1 MLKLL
6 PNIVKMV
13 LILHRTFH
21 RQILREYANSITIGD
36 ILKNNDLFD
45 NLAIETIKSG
55 AADFLKVWSAMK
67 RAISMKLNLDLTNQD
82 LSGDSESLSVSY
94 LLPSSTNNGRY
105 IYGLVF
111 YLINLQNNFLHF
123 FYNNQN
129 KYTCNKDQVVTIESL
144 TTSDCISFAADKD
157 LLQILYINSNYS
169 YESGEEINLKY
180 DFNKIQMTVTSRF
193 LLDKAIIESDV
204 SLFCFFIEF
213 TQVSLILNFI
223 SKTEY
228 SAYTVFGR
236 FE

>member
-21 RQILREYANSITIGD
+21 RLILREYANSITIGD

-82 LSGDSESLSVSY
+82 LSGDSKSLSVSY

-111 YLINLQNNFLHF
+111 
-123 FYNNQN
+123 
-129 KYTCNKDQVVTIESL
+129 V
-144 TTSDCISFAADKD
+144 
-157 LLQILYINSNYS
+157 
-169 YESGEEINLKY
+169 
-180 DFNKIQMTVTSRF
+180 
-193 LLDKAIIESDV
+193 
-204 SLFCFFIEF
+204 
-213 TQVSLILNFI
+213 
-223 SKTEY
+223 
-228 SAYTVFGR
+228 
-236 FE
+236 